1 MMNTTLNGRL
11 FSIHGTE
18 GRVLMLCST
27 EKSLPLSGIY
37 SQILVT
43 ILAELVG
50 IALV

>member
-1 MMNTTLNGRL
+1 MNTTLNGRL

-27 EKSLPLSGIY
+27 DIPVPLSGIY
-37 SQILVT
+37 SQNLVT
-43 ILAELVG
+43 KLTDLVS